1 MRMLAVKKHDLAS
14 VARQRQVRGRCA
26 GPGAGRAALPPARA
40 ERMNTTVLCQTVALG
55 WSRCDPRRA
64 PDAARRA
71 QALLEALADLWG
83 RQVALD
89 DGASHRLRDVTPANT
104 QLLNHVL
111 TAWSKARDADA
122 AERAA
127 GLLDRVAAS
136 PGRPFPPPDTIS
148 YNNLLHL
155 YARRGDVAA
164 AEALL
169 RRMEAATQP
178 VTGSGACTPPDVYS
192 YSIVMNALQRRF
204 AGGGQRMP
212 DPADPERAEELLARL
227 ATGYEAAGFRGAL
240 RPSRVT
246 F

>member
-111 TAWSKARDADA
+111 TAWSKAATPTRRSAPRGSWTA
-122 AERAA
+122 WPQARAVRSPRQTPSPTTTFSISTRAEGTWPPPRPCCTAWKRQRSRRRGRERA
-127 GLLDRVAAS
+127 
-136 PGRPFPPPDTIS
+136 
-148 YNNLLHL
+148 
-155 YARRGDVAA
+155 RR
-164 AEALL
+164 L
-169 RRMEAATQP
+169 T
-178 VTGSGACTPPDVYS
+178 STP
-192 YSIVMNALQRRF
+192 
-204 AGGGQRMP
+204 
-212 DPADPERAEELLARL
+212 
-227 ATGYEAAGFRGAL
+227 T
-240 RPSRVT
+240 PSS
-246 F
+246 